1 MSDKLSHDI
10 DVTDEREP
18 DTLTMRDVQE
28 NDLIE
33 YRLNTMSISEV
44 CNAATGWLALT
55 LANKSDEEIYDMH
68 KELFNR
74 EVH

>member
-18 DTLTMRDVQE
+18 DTLTMRDLQE

-55 LANKSDEEIYDMH
+55 LANKKDEEINDMH

>member
-68 KELFNR
+68 KDLFDR

>member
-1 MSDKLSHDI
+1 
-10 DVTDEREP
+10 
-18 DTLTMRDVQE
+18 
-28 NDLIE
+28 
-33 YRLNTMSISEV
+33 MSISEV

-55 LANKSDEEIYDMH
+55 LANKNDEEINDMH